1 MFLAPLL
8 SRRAAA
14 PIFARCAALPSSLA
28 SGGCSRTLLTRAAG
42 KLQPPLGTS
51 FRTQMQQGGAPSPM
65 AALLGAAPWRASQVP
80 LLQLLS
86 GARRHSHRKDGVDGR
101 GARMG
106 GARAQPIRAKPKLK
120 RPGVQTKYKLK
131 THKGAMK
138 RFYQKGDGTFMHKA
152 AGKKHL
158 QAGTSRRRQTLRK
171 MAHRPVTTRRIIKK
185 LKRLM
190 PYGSTTQPATRWKIS
205 RLWDRPADWK
215 ERVAA
220 AELALSAKG
229 KTADPKE
236 AKPKVKKAKAG
247 EAAA

>member
-1 MFLAPLL
+1 
-8 SRRAAA
+8 
-14 PIFARCAALPSSLA
+14 
-28 SGGCSRTLLTRAAG
+28 
-42 KLQPPLGTS
+42 
-51 FRTQMQQGGAPSPM
+51 
-65 AALLGAAPWRASQVP
+65 
-80 LLQLLS
+80 
-86 GARRHSHRKDGVDGR
+86 
-101 GARMG
+101 
-106 GARAQPIRAKPKLK
+106 
-120 RPGVQTKYKLK
+120 
-131 THKGAMK
+131 MK